1 MKKDED
7 LRSQLDVSFT
17 TNGLI
22 VAQPKPPESKIS
34 NSNQTKQKNV
44 FFFIIF
50 YFYLVSALLRDYSL
64 CWDRWKRYMTP
75 TLDAALLKIDTYD
88 RQKKGN
94 IAEI

>member
-34 NSNQTKQKNV
+34 NSNQTKQKKIIL
-44 FFFIIF
+44 FYFIFSLFFIFI
-50 YFYLVSALLRDYSL
+50 
-64 CWDRWKRYMTP
+64 
-75 TLDAALLKIDTYD
+75 
-88 RQKKGN
+88 
-94 IAEI
+94 

>member
-34 NSNQTKQKNV
+34 NSNQTKQKNLY
-44 FFFIIF
+44 FF
-50 YFYLVSALLRDYSL
+50 LLLFSIRPPSG
-64 CWDRWKRYMTP
+64 
-75 TLDAALLKIDTYD
+75 LLLQTS
-88 RQKKGN
+88 
-94 IAEI
+94 

>member
-34 NSNQTKQKNV
+34 NSNHTKQKNIL
-44 FFFIIF
+44 FYFIFYLFFIFI
-50 YFYLVSALLRDYSL
+50 
-64 CWDRWKRYMTP
+64 
-75 TLDAALLKIDTYD
+75 
-88 RQKKGN
+88 
-94 IAEI
+94 